1 MVCVYFQEEL
11 SGYSKQRKF
20 LKNIVVNMSLSISL
34 SWKIDVCWVVKVTK
48 GLLLSFK
55 FITFISYKNVGHGV
69 VFKKSGRLCFLSD
82 YGVSLIFNEKM
93 ANIIKSANKKY
104 SQKRIFRKHVKLL
117 PVSFLNK
124 LLNQ

>member
-1 MVCVYFQEEL
+1 MFV
-11 SGYSKQRKF
+11 
-20 LKNIVVNMSLSISL
+20 
-34 SWKIDVCWVVKVTK
+34 
-48 GLLLSFK
+48 GLLKLLRASYFHLNLY
-55 FITFISYKNVGHGV
+55 FISYKNVGHGV